1 MFVLTNAWRA
11 ITRRWAVSALTVV
24 VTLLVSFGTIASL
37 AILQENS
44 DAHGTDYDAQTPNA
58 VLRPSA
64 KTAAGM
70 KADDAKSTT
79 SKYMKFTD
87 YNPYAIAAQEKSVSF
102 TYSFTETIPVRQ
114 SGSIK
119 AIPGSADESADKTG
133 GEFQLRSFYDAKAA
147 KSNDYGTYHL
157 VDGKGLVFTSTKAT
171 GALISKTVAE
181 KNGLKVGDTFKVG
194 DPTDSKKT
202 YEFKVRGIYEYDS
215 ATSDSG
221 SGTGTGKLA
230 KENRENVIYTAYA
243 TAYTYGLDPDSP
255 AENTWSVPDLNVVF
269 EFTDV
274 ATYNKFVKL
283 ATKAKLPAGY
293 EITSPS
299 LDAYKKSIEPLG
311 ELAGKVRPT
320 LWALAI
326 GGVVVL
332 VLLTVSRTWI
342 GRDDEIGMAFVSG
355 VTKGRLGWQFM
366 VETFILTVIPAAVGL
381 TAGGFGAKAI
391 GAALAG
397 GHATPVTSDIAWTL
411 VWDSLGLVFALAI
424 VAMLKVATFPY
435 ARLFAPATYDGVES
449 TAKNPTEVDA

>member
-11 ITRRWAVSALTVV
+11 ITRRWAISALTVV
-24 VTLLVSFGTIASL
+24 VALLVSFGTIASL
-37 AILQENS
+37 AILRENS
-44 DAHGTDYDAQTPNA
+44 DAHGADYDAQTPNA
-58 VLRPSA
+58 VLRPTA
-64 KTAAGM
+64 KTQATM
-70 KADDAKSTT
+70 KGDDAKSTT
-79 SKYMKFTD
+79 SKYLVFTD

-102 TYSFTETIPVRQ
+102 TYSFTETLPVRQ
-114 SGSIK
+114 GDKIK

-147 KSNDYGTYHL
+147 KANDYGTYHL

-171 GALISKTVAE
+171 GALISKSVAD

-215 ATSDSG
+215 ASDSAA
-221 SGTGTGKLA
+221 SASDAKLA

-255 AENTWSVPDLNVVF
+255 KADTWSVPDLNVIF
-269 EFTDV
+269 DFTDV
-274 ATYNKFVKL
+274 KSYNQFVKL
-283 ATKAKLPAGY
+283 AKKAKLPSGY

-299 LDAYKKSIEPLG
+299 LEAYTKSIEPLG
-311 ELAGKVRPT
+311 TLAGKVRPA
-320 LWALAI
+320 LWALAV
-326 GGVVVL
+326 GGIVVL
-332 VLLTVSRTWI
+332 VLLTIGRTWI

-366 VETFILTVIPAAVGL
+366 VETFILTVIPVAVGL

-411 VWDSLGLVFALAI
+411 VWDALGLVVALAI
-424 VAMLKVATFPY
+424 VAMLKVVTFRY
-435 ARLFAPATYDGVES
+435 AKLFAPAVYDGVES
-449 TAKNPTEVDA
+449 SAKNPVEVDA